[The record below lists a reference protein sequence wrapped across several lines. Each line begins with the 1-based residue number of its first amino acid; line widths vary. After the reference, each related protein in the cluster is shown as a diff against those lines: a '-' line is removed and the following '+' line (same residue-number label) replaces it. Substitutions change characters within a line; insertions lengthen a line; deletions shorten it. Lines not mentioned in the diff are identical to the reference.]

1 MRIAV
6 GYFSG
11 QARWHKRSEGL
22 SCVSCARFVLYTK
35 SEFYAGICSVASII
49 LGCNVAAINRSTVE
63 IVILV
68 VKIFWVCFN
77 VSLIF

>member
-1 MRIAV
+1 MEREQLRSSRPVAV
-6 GYFSG
+6 
-11 QARWHKRSEGL
+11 R
-22 SCVSCARFVLYTK
+22 K
-35 SEFYAGICSVASII
+35 SI
-49 LGCNVAAINRSTVE
+49 LTVE